1 VAVARANGKN
11 GVVAATMR
19 RAAYAVAGVLN
30 TIGLAIVAVIVLH
43 IVLTLLDA
51 NPENTAARL
60 IRELAEFFDLGLAN
74 LFLLAEPKAQ
84 IAVNY
89 GVAALIWLVVTTVVV
104 RLVRR
109 IG

>member
-1 VAVARANGKN
+1 
-11 GVVAATMR
+11 MR
-19 RAAYAVAGVLN
+19 RAVYAVAGVLN

-60 IRELAEFFDLGLAN
+60 IRELADFFNLGLAN

-84 IAVNY
+84 IGVNY
-89 GVAALIWLVVTTVVV
+89 GVAALIWLVVTMVIV

>member
-1 VAVARANGKN
+1 MRNSRNG
-11 GVVAATMR
+11 
-19 RAAYAVAGVLN
+19 AAYGLARVLN
-30 TIGLAIVAVIVLH
+30 TIGLAIVAVLVAY

-51 NPENTAARL
+51 NPANSFATL
-60 IRELAEFFDLGLAN
+60 IRQLAEFFNLGLAN
-74 LFLLAEPKAQ
+74 LFLLDDPKLM

-89 GVAALIWLVVTTVVV
+89 GAAALLWLLVTSVVV